1 MEEGCQDKHAVVNC
15 EAKVGVGGTL
25 REKCP
30 NTDFFLV
37 RIFPQ
42 ADWMREKRDQK
53 KLRIWTIFTQR

>member
-42 ADWMREKRDQK
+42 SD
-53 KLRIWTIFTQR
+53 